1 MTINA
6 EVKEAVKNL
15 MRVCEM
21 NNIALSGV
29 LETQDQNIAT
39 FASRIEFQT
48 KRGDCIQRLI
58 SNKGDVNQ
66 YLLELSQIDV
76 IAKQRKKADTAIS
89 EINERVLSYQN
100 SNPQVTRTKH

>member
-6 EVKEAVKNL
+6 EVREAVKKL

-29 LETQDQNIAT
+29 LESQDKNITT
-39 FASRIEFQT
+39 FASHREFQT

-58 SNKGDVNQ
+58 RNKGDVNQ

-76 IAKQRKKADTAIS
+76 IAKQRKKAEAAIS
-89 EINERVLSYQN
+89 EITERVLSYQN